1 MNCARNLD
9 ESIPSLAAG
18 INDLIV
24 TVETA
29 VSQVAVTQVLPYLFG
44 GIEFG
49 RSSWQRQQRQIVCS
63 TYNTAE

>member
-1 MNCARNLD
+1 MNCARDLG
-9 ESIPSLAAG
+9 ESVPSLAAG

-29 VSQVAVTQVLPYLFG
+29 VSQVAVTQFR
-44 GIEFG
+44 